1 MKKLILIVLVGAIAL
16 SGCATMQQQSK
27 TTQGATY
34 GAVGGAAAGA
44 PTQTGGQE
52 GR

>member
-1 MKKLILIVLVGAIAL
+1 MKKITLFILIAIFAA

-34 GAVGGAAAGA
+34 GALGGAAAGA
-44 PTQTGGQE
+44 P
-52 GR
+52 